1 MIMLGFTGG
10 ELSGTKQASRA
21 LVSAGTL
28 SGLTRPCLSC
38 LRLSHLF
45 SDRSLSFWTHL
56 LSASPPRLWSASAMR
71 DVRRS
76 KRTHGH
82 DMGHLKKGRKRK
94 IKAIPRFRRL
104 CGHDMEDQFGQE
116 LGRGTVY
123 LRYSRKS
130 SIYLSGYR
138 LPHVWAC
145 SIYLF
150 RQHIISF
157 WRSHFPLFTAI
168 LQATSKKCQRDA
180 PGRSTAHC
188 CPD

>member
-116 LGRGTVY
+116 LGRGTY
-123 LRYSRKS
+123 THTHILFMFS
-130 SIYLSGYR
+130 SSLFLAPFTNNSVLS
-138 LPHVWAC
+138 
-145 SIYLF
+145 
-150 RQHIISF
+150 
-157 WRSHFPLFTAI
+157 PLEVRNVGT
-168 LQATSKKCQRDA
+168 K
-180 PGRSTAHC
+180 
-188 CPD
+188 